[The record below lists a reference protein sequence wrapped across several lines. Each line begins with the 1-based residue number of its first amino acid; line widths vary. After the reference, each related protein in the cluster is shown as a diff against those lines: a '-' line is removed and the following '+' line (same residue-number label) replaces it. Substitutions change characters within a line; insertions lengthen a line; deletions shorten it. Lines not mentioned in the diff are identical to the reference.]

1 MPLAPP
7 SPRRL
12 LHTRS
17 VRYECY
23 AREDGRYDV
32 DAHLV
37 DVKDHD
43 FTLLTGLRRSGH
55 AVHDMWIRVTIDRE
69 LNVLEVSTKMDAM
82 PYPGGCNR
90 IEGAYAKLVGANLGV
105 GFRKRVQAAMG
116 GMQGCTH
123 ITECLGG
130 VPTAAIQMFAG
141 LRKREDDGATR
152 PFQLDRCHALDTT
165 GEVVR
170 RYYPAWYREPVD
182 AEKSS

>member
-7 SPRRL
+7 SPRSL

-17 VRYECY
+17 VRYECF
-23 AREDGRYDV
+23 AREDGLFDI

-43 FTLLTGLRRSGH
+43 LVLLSGLRPAGH
-55 AVHDMWIRVTIDRE
+55 AVHDMWIRVTIDGD
-69 LNVLEVSTKMDAM
+69 LNVREVSAKMDAM

-90 IEGAYAKLVGANLGV
+90 IEPAYAKLVGANLAS

-116 GMQGCTH
+116 GIQGCTH

-141 LRKREDDGATR
+141 LKKREDEGANK

-165 GEVVR
+165 GDVVA
-170 RYYPAWYREPVD
+170 RYYPTWYRQPADVEN
-182 AEKSS
+182 S